1 MCTEKRK
8 EKEKMKVKDLYIDK
22 CDEAMEMSCNH
33 PDIHY
38 FVMVKDNIKLVC
50 ASEMIYDDW
59 VTLGYKSIAEFFGGK
74 KIWESFGG

>member
-1 MCTEKRK
+1 MYTEKRK
-8 EKEKMKVKDLYIDK
+8 EKEKMRVKDLYIDK

-38 FVMVKDNIKLVC
+38 FIMLKDNIKLVC
-50 ASEMIYDDW
+50 VSESTYNDL
-59 VTLGYKSIAEFFGGK
+59 VTRGYKSIAEFFDGE